1 MNQNAATKVLLRKQM
16 RGRLQSQ
23 SALENLRASE
33 KIAAHLQTIIENSP
47 RRFQRAAVFLAT
59 PREPNLDAFARWLQ
73 ARGVLALA
81 PHSRENEKPF
91 VEINADWSNISPNAR
106 GWREPEYSEAP
117 QFSAHEVDVIFVPAL
132 AFDSTGAR
140 LGQGGGWYDRALE
153 NLPSRVLTVGVAF
166 DFQIIQSVPR
176 ESHDQVVSTVVTEE
190 RIVEI
195 KSDEPEA

>member
-1 MNQNAATKVLLRKQM
+1 MNQNAATKVLLRKEM
-16 RGRLQSQ
+16 RARLQSQ
-23 SALENLRASE
+23 SAIKNLRASE

-47 RRFQRAAVFLAT
+47 QNFQRAAIFLAT
-59 PREPNLDAFARWLQ
+59 EREPNLDNFARWLQ

-91 VEINADWSNISPNAR
+91 VEINADWSNIFHNAR

-117 QFSAHEVDVIFVPAL
+117 QFSAEKVDLIFVPAL
-132 AFDSTGAR
+132 AFDETGAR

-153 NLPSRVLTVGVAF
+153 NLPARLLTIGVAF
-166 DFQIIQSVPR
+166 DFQIVQSVPR
-176 ESHDQVVSTVVTEE
+176 ESHDQVVSMVVTEE